1 MYRHLPAL
9 GNPKDN
15 RESFWR
21 GDVAGG
27 ARVFRQ
33 LLQRQRPAAAL
44 AEVAAL
50 SDQQLI
56 ALLCYERQQVR
67 CHRQVIVDE
76 VLRSYAAV
84 AVREL
89 D

>member
-33 LLQRQRPAAAL
+33 LLQGQRPAAAL

-56 ALLCYERQQVR
+56 ALFCYERQQVR